1 MYKYIC
7 SRCNKGDPVIPEP
20 EQPTTTTTS
29 TTTEP
34 QPGAAPTLLTHMGL
48 LAASAL
54 LLTLVRLHLQ

>member
-20 EQPTTTTTS
+20 EQPTTTS